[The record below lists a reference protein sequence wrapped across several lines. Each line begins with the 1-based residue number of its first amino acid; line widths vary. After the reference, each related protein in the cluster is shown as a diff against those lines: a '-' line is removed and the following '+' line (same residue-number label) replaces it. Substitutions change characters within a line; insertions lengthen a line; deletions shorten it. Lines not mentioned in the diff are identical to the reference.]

1 MSSLTKVSS
10 MPKCFPSGLS
20 LPGQCRIGTQRLAA
34 RHTYGWGANSPS
46 EPKFSSLPART
57 STRPPPLRYP
67 NCWRRA
73 HSQGEGPKGL
83 RHPDTSRPSPC
94 TLSVQPSRS
103 RYPVQQR
110 WAHSQ
115 GGAKGAA
122 KPIGRPP
129 LSPALI
135 LSSHTRFDT
144 QRMRA
149 GQHSQG
155 KPELHR
161 CPTGKRSP
169 ETPRVPPQGT
179 LH

>member
-10 MPKCFPSGLS
+10 MPKCFPSGLSLSGQIRTDTHKRGAGHTHGWRDQRLHETQSWLAPLPALS

-110 WAHSQ
+110 WTHSQ
-115 GGAKGAA
+115 G
-122 KPIGRPP
+122 RPKSLRHP
-129 LSPALI
+129 
-135 LSSHTRFDT
+135 
-144 QRMRA
+144 
-149 GQHSQG
+149 
-155 KPELHR
+155 
-161 CPTGKRSP
+161 
-169 ETPRVPPQGT
+169 
-179 LH
+179 